1 MMILKMIKIKKEIKR
16 ITEENENLRLTME
29 HNKEQITELN
39 NRIEKMKEDIAKYDS
54 ELNHKENVFSLMI
67 TKLSHTIKFAMGD
80 WGSWYE

>member
-1 MMILKMIKIKKEIKR
+1 MILKMIKIKKEIKR

-80 WGSWYE
+80 

>member
-80 WGSWYE
+80 